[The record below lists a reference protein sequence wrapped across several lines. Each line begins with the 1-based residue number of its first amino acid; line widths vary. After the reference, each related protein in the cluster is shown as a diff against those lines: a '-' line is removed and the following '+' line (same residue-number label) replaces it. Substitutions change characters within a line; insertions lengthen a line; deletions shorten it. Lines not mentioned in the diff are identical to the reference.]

1 MTKTAAAQQD
11 GYLKYLEKKV
21 AAARKDIA
29 AGRVRDAEDVE
40 REFAE
45 LRAKA
50 RAGARAQ
57 AAYGHR

>member
-11 GYLKYLEKKV
+11 GYLKYLEEKV
-21 AAARKDIA
+21 AAARDDIA

-45 LRAKA
+45 RRA
-50 RAGARAQ
+50 RARAQ
-57 AAYGHR
+57 AAENDTSA